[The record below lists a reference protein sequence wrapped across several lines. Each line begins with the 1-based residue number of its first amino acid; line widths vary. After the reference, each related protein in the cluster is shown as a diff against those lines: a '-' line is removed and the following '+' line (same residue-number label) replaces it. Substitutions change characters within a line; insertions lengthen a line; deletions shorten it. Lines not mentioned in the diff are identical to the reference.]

1 MFAEYDENEI
11 GALDCEEI
19 EGEINPLD
27 DMVLRLAN
35 EEFDKRCKV
44 AMCAAHSPLC
54 IKKYTINLL
63 YFGSM
68 EFQLTV
74 LKTVH
79 YSNLLPYCCLNAYS
93 SHFFCRGIFL
103 CVVN

>member
-35 EEFDKRCKV
+35 EEFDKRSKV
-44 AMCAAHSPLC
+44 
-54 IKKYTINLL
+54 
-63 YFGSM
+63 
-68 EFQLTV
+68 V
-74 LKTVH
+74 LPH
-79 YSNLLPYCCLNAYS
+79 IL
-93 SHFFCRGIFL
+93 R
-103 CVVN
+103 